1 MLEPSLPSHS
11 RAGRSRIG
19 EHGLVA
25 LLDDTRKASVRA
37 ALDHDDVAAAYL
49 FGSQARGRSGPLSDV
64 DLGVWTSPGID
75 ARGRFELR
83 LRLTRAVEQVLD
95 GQPVDLVVLDDA
107 SPLLRHR
114 AWRDGELLLDRDP
127 RTRIR
132 DEARTLVEYLDTKPL
147 REQTAAGVSNRLAEG
162 RFGRR

>member
-1 MLEPSLPSHS
+1 MVTT
-11 RAGRSRIG
+11 G
-19 EHGLVA
+19 
-25 LLDDTRKASVRA
+25 
-37 ALDHDDVAAAYL
+37 ALDGASLARLREALDREQVAAAYL
-49 FGSQARGRSGPLSDV
+49 FGSQARGSQGPLSDV
-64 DLGVWTSPGID
+64 DVAVWAMPGMD
-75 ARGRFELR
+75 ARQRFELR
-83 LRLTRAVEQVLD
+83 LALAQAAQRALG
-95 GQPVDLVVLDDA
+95 GQRVDLVVLDDA

>member
-1 MLEPSLPSHS
+1 MM
-11 RAGRSRIG
+11 A
-19 EHGLVA
+19 A
-25 LLDDTRKASVRA
+25 LDDTRRA
-37 ALDHDDVAAAYL
+37 GLRRALESDEVAAAYL
-49 FGSQARGRSGPLSDV
+49 FGSQARGQSGPLSDI
-64 DLGVWTSPGID
+64 DLGVWASPGLT
-75 ARGRFELR
+75 ARERFDLR
-83 LRLTRAVEQVLD
+83 LRLTSAVERVLG

-127 RTRIR
+127 RTRVR

>member
-1 MLEPSLPSHS
+1 MAP
-11 RAGRSRIG
+11 
-19 EHGLVA
+19 
-25 LLDDTRKASVRA
+25 LDDTRKASVRT
-37 ALDHDDVAAAYL
+37 ALDSDDVAAAYL
-49 FGSQARGRSGPLSDV
+49 FGSQARGRPGPLSDV
-64 DLGVWTSPGID
+64 DLAVWASPDLD
-75 ARGRFELR
+75 ARQRFDLR
-83 LRLTRAVEQVLD
+83 LRLIGAVERVLD
-95 GQPVDLVVLDDA
+95 GQSVDLVVLDDA

-127 RTRIR
+127 RTRVR